1 MGIPLVALMGKTP
14 QELGELPPVE
24 LQEKRQAIKS
34 SQQQQQQ
41 SAALFP
47 GQMQQQGIQTQLGQ
61 QAVQS
66 GALDLALRQAANDAW
81 KAAATTAPDGT
92 IQLDPNK
99 LQTALATS
107 GHGEAIPAISK
118 GLMDM
123 QKSANEL
130 STQKS
135 TLAAA
140 EADAAGAGAQT
151 VIAGQ
156 AESRGSI
163 TYDPNVKAVF
173 QHMANAGYGQQAQQL
188 SSMGSNSANGNAAM
202 AISDCGIA
210 EAAATRNRN
219 ADGRS
224 EISRG
229 ADGRA
234 EGKV

>member
-1 MGIPLVALMGKTP
+1 MAKN
-14 QELGELPPVE
+14 PPVE

-66 GALDLALRQAANDAW
+66 GALDLAQRQAVNDAW

-140 EADAAGAGAQT
+140 EADAAGAGAQA
-151 VIAGQ
+151 VIASGKQ
-156 AESRGSI
+156 NPDGSI
-163 TYDPNVKAVF
+163 TYDPNVKAAFF

-188 SSMGSNSANGNAAM
+188 QQHLQQAPQTETQLWQSLIAASPKQQQL
-202 AISDCGIA
+202 AIETQTAGAKSQ
-210 EAAATRNRN
+210 EAQTAAQK
-219 ADGRS
+219 
-224 EISRG
+224 E
-229 ADGRA
+229 
-234 EGKV
+234 KF